1 MKPFY
6 SHYCDTRSRNAPPS
20 ASGRVLHTPPVRS
33 HAPTLRV
40 PVRAFLPERVPPRR
54 GSQSPP
60 AREITHE
67 AAVCAWREV
76 DRREDRSEEASPQQS
91 RSKRQSCT
99 CSLRLRHSLPHAA
112 SSVFSALPQ
121 QNAHVVESVSR
132 DVSHGLPP
140 PVRRP
145 GRNGRGAVSSSR
157 RKRESARRL
166 AQRRKTLE

>member
-40 PVRAFLPERVPPRR
+40 PVRVFLPERVPPRR

-76 DRREDRSEEASPQQS
+76 DRREDRSERRRRS
-91 RSKRQSCT
+91 RAGRRDRAAPARYVSDI
-99 CSLRLRHSLPHAA
+99 SLPHAA
-112 SSVFSALPQ
+112 SSVFSLFPSRTLTLWNGFTRRVARSTTTSSPSRTKRSGSG
-121 QNAHVVESVSR
+121 VVV
-132 DVSHGLPP
+132 
-140 PVRRP
+140 
-145 GRNGRGAVSSSR
+145 A
-157 RKRESARRL
+157 
-166 AQRRKTLE
+166 

>member
-76 DRREDRSEEASPQQS
+76 DRREDRSE
-91 RSKRQSCT
+91 RRRRSCT
-99 CSLRLRHSLPHAA
+99 CSLRLRRLA
-112 SSVFSALPQ
+112 SPRGVQRLLALPQ
-121 QNAHVVESVSR
+121 QNAHVVERFHATRRTVYHHQFAVQDETVGERCRRRVGSENPR
-132 DVSHGLPP
+132 DDWL
-140 PVRRP
+140 
-145 GRNGRGAVSSSR
+145 
-157 RKRESARRL
+157 
-166 AQRRKTLE
+166 QRRKTLE

>member
-40 PVRAFLPERVPPRR
+40 PVRAFLPERVPSRR

-76 DRREDRSEEASPQQS
+76 DRREDRSERRRRS
-91 RSKRQSCT
+91 RAGRRDRAAPARYVSDV
-99 CSLRLRHSLPHAA
+99 SLPHAA
-112 SSVFSALPQ
+112 SSVFSLFPSRTLTLWNGFTRRVARSTTTSSPSRTKRSGSG
-121 QNAHVVESVSR
+121 VVV
-132 DVSHGLPP
+132 
-140 PVRRP
+140 
-145 GRNGRGAVSSSR
+145 A
-157 RKRESARRL
+157 
-166 AQRRKTLE
+166 

>member
-40 PVRAFLPERVPPRR
+40 PVRAFLPERVPPQR

-76 DRREDRSEEASPQQS
+76 DRREDRSERRRRS
-91 RSKRQSCT
+91 RAGRRDRAAPARYVSDI
-99 CSLRLRHSLPHAA
+99 SLPHAA
-112 SSVFSALPQ
+112 SSVFSLFPSRTLTLWNGFTRRVARSTTTSSPSRTKRSGSS
-121 QNAHVVESVSR
+121 VVV
-132 DVSHGLPP
+132 
-140 PVRRP
+140 
-145 GRNGRGAVSSSR
+145 A
-157 RKRESARRL
+157 
-166 AQRRKTLE
+166 